1 MDDRMTANRATQIG
15 IDRLVRLAW
24 LERTSSLVLAG
35 NTPSDTKAILQND
48 LCDAFQSGKMAKRG
62 SLDKTITI
70 LMKVWLTTPRELAAL
85 RAAGL
90 ELLKQLP
97 RPDRMVIHW
106 GMVMAVYP
114 FWASVADQVGRL
126 IKLQGSV
133 VASQVQ
139 RRMREQYGERE
150 TVLRRTRYVLR
161 SFVDWGVL
169 RQKDKAGVYEQLPAI
184 TIADKEILAWLI
196 EAALISRTNGPIDL
210 KSLLGSSSLFPFSLS
225 RISAEELLSKS
236 SRLDV
241 IRHDLDE
248 ELVLLKKSKQV
259 PIDIIGIDGNK

>member
-1 MDDRMTANRATQIG
+1 MDGQVTANRATQIG

-35 NTPSDTKAILQND
+35 NRPSDIKTILLND
-48 LCDAFQSGKMAKRG
+48 LCDAFQSGKTAKRG

-70 LMKVWLTTPRELAAL
+70 LMKVWLTTPRELAVV
-85 RAAGL
+85 RTAGL
-90 ELLKQLP
+90 ELLKQMP
-97 RPDRMVIHW
+97 RPGRMVIHW

-114 FWASVADQVGRL
+114 FWASVAGQVGRL

-150 TVLRRTRYVLR
+150 TVSRRTRYVLR

-184 TIADKEILAWLI
+184 TIAEKAITAWLI
-196 EAALISRTNGPIDL
+196 ESILFSGTNGPMDL
-210 KSLLGSSSLFPFSLS
+210 NGLLGSSCLFPFSLS
-225 RISAEELLSKS
+225 RISAEELILQSP
-236 SRLDV
+236 RLDV
-241 IRHDLDE
+241 IRQNHDE
-248 ELVLLKKSKQV
+248 ELICRLIQKA
-259 PIDIIGIDGNK
+259 

>member
-1 MDDRMTANRATQIG
+1 MTANRATQIG

-35 NTPSDTKAILQND
+35 NMPFDIKAILQDD
-48 LCDAFQSGKMAKRG
+48 LGDAFQSGKLAKRG

-70 LMKVWLTTPRELAAL
+70 LMKVWVTTPQELAAL
-85 RAAGL
+85 RTAGL

-97 RPDRMVIHW
+97 KPDRMVIHW
-106 GMVMAVYP
+106 GMVMTVYP
-114 FWASVADQVGRL
+114 FWASVAGQVGRL

-150 TVLRRTRYVLR
+150 TVSRRTRYVLR

-184 TIADKEILAWLI
+184 TITEKAITAWLI
-196 EAALISRTNGPIDL
+196 EAVHFSRINGPMDL
-210 KSLLGSSSLFPFSLS
+210 KGLLGSSSLFPFSLS
-225 RISAEELLSKS
+225 RISAEELLAQS
-236 SRLDV
+236 SQLDV
-241 IRHDLDE
+241 IRHNLDE
-248 ELVLLKKSKQV
+248 ELVLRHSRSSSERLQNQK
-259 PIDIIGIDGNK
+259 